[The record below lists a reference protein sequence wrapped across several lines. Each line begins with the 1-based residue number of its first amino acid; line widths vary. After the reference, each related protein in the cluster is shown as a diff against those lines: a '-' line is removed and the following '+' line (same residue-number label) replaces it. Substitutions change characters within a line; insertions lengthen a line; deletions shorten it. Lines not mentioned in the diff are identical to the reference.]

1 MTNFL
6 DKLKKGMDIKNI
18 KEEDEIKKPKEAPE
32 ENTEEEKETEEKPDI
47 PMVPLGPEELGQKEL
62 EEKIG
67 GEENAGEIKTAGMKS
82 FILGNV
88 KEVNKKS
95 KKPKKNP
102 KPMAELKKVLEPINF
117 LKKDTG
123 SWLEPEGQL
132 VIDVYETD
140 DEIVIQSAIAGISPE
155 NLDISIEKDM
165 VSIKGRRECT
175 AEKSGK
181 NYLIEECY
189 WGAFSREIIL
199 PTEVDATK
207 AEASMKNGVLTIRA
221 PKIERE
227 KKKLTVK

>member
-1 MTNFL
+1 
-6 DKLKKGMDIKNI
+6 
-18 KEEDEIKKPKEAPE
+18 
-32 ENTEEEKETEEKPDI
+32 
-47 PMVPLGPEELGQKEL
+47 MVPLGPEELDQKEL

-67 GEENAGEIKTAGMKS
+67 EEENAGEIKTAGIKS
-82 FILGNV
+82 FVLGNV
-88 KEVNKKS
+88 KEVSKKP

-102 KPMAELKKVLEPINF
+102 KPMAELKKMLEPVNF
-117 LKKDTG
+117 LKKDTE

-165 VSIKGRRECT
+165 VSIKGKRECT

-199 PTEVDATK
+199 PTEVDSTK